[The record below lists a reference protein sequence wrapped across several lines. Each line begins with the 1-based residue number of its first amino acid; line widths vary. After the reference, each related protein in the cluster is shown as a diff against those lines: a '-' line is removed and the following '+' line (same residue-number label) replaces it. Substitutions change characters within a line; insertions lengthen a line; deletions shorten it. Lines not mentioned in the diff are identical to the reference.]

1 MMSRGLITKGI
12 KFIFDKN
19 YRFRVLS
26 SRGKYDS
33 MSDEEYLK
41 RKYMSIFG
49 EKLDLENPVTYNQ
62 KMQWLKLY
70 YRRPDYTQYV
80 DKYEVRSYVA
90 QTIGEEYLVPL
101 LGVWDSP
108 RNIDFNELPMKFVLK
123 CNHNSGLGMCI
134 CENKNKLNIEHVVR
148 GLEEGLKQDYYLTG
162 REWPY
167 KNVKRKVIAEKFLVD
182 ESGYELKDYKLY
194 CFDGKVKLI
203 MINSDRNNSCA
214 TKADYFDEKFNHIS
228 MTWGY
233 KPSVNAPM
241 KPKHF
246 DEMKKLAEK
255 LSKGMPHV
263 RVDFY
268 VADDRVYFGEMTF
281 FDGSG
286 FDSFGDVEHANMLGD
301 WIKLPE
307 PITENKNA

>member
-1 MMSRGLITKGI
+1 MSRRLITNGI

-19 YRFRVLS
+19 YRFLVLA

-33 MSDEEYLK
+33 MDDEEYLK
-41 RKYMSIFG
+41 RKYKSIFDM
-49 EKLDLENPVTYNQ
+49 ELDLENPVTYNQ
-62 KMQWLKLY
+62 KIQWLKLY

-80 DKYEVRSYVA
+80 DKYEVRSFVSK
-90 QTIGEEYLVPL
+90 TIGEEYLVPL
-101 LGVWDSP
+101 LGVWNSP
-108 RNIDFNELPMKFVLK
+108 KDIEFEKLPSKFVLK
-123 CNHNSGLGMCI
+123 CNHNSGLGMYI
-134 CENKNKLNIEHVVR
+134 CKNKDEIDVEQVVL
-148 GLEEGLKQDYYLTG
+148 GLEKGLKQDYYLTG

-182 ESGYELKDYKLY
+182 ESGIDLKDYKLY

-203 MINSDRNNSCA
+203 MINSDRNSQSK
-214 TKADYFDEKFNHIS
+214 TKADYFDENFNHIS

-233 KPSVNAPM
+233 EQSLNPPRKPAHFEKM
-241 KPKHF
+241 KT
-246 DEMKKLAEK
+246 LAEK
-255 LSKGMPHV
+255 LSEGMPHV

-286 FDSFGDVEHANMLGD
+286 FDAFGEKKYANMLGE
-301 WIKLPE
+301 WIKLPK
-307 PITENKNA
+307 PIMEKTNS